1 MNSQADDM
9 CRRARERGGV
19 VEFRHG
25 ELPAGAPRLD
35 VVALYAAVHDA
46 ASGAD
51 RVSALSAACCEVQG
65 HSAPPV
71 A

>member
-1 MNSQADDM
+1 M
-9 CRRARERGGV
+9 

-65 HSAPPV
+65 RSAPSV